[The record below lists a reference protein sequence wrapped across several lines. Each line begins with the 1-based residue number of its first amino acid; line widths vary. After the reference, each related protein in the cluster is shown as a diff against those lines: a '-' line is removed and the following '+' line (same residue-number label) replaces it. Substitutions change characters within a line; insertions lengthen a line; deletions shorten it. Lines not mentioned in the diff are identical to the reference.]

1 MYVCLCRGVT
11 ERDILRA
18 IDAGACST
26 SEVMRCTRAGTCC
39 GTCVPTVAAMV
50 DESATDASAPRSS
63 RRLCEFADEPALATG

>member
-18 IDAGACST
+18 IDAGACSA

-50 DESATDASAPRSS
+50 DENATDAAPRSS
-63 RRLCEFADEPALATG
+63 RRVCELANELALATG